1 VIKDDLLIAILD
13 GDMITNNIIALVIT
27 FLVALFWLRF
37 NDYLAHKGYLESHLS
52 RKFIHIGTGPFFVL
66 CWLLFKDDPINKYLA
81 ALVPLAFTLQFL
93 LIGTGVIKDEA
104 SVKAMS
110 RSGDRREILRGPL
123 YYGII
128 FVLLTI
134 IFWKSTPIGIVG
146 LMLMC
151 GGDGLADIFG
161 RRWGRTHI
169 PWNQNKTFIGSLGM
183 FLGGWLLSLFIIW
196 IYSIAGVF
204 STSFQYYIIPV
215 TIISLIGTLVESLP
229 FRDIDNI
236 TVTLSA
242 VIIGYFIF

>member
-1 VIKDDLLIAILD
+1 MLTSNIL
-13 GDMITNNIIALVIT
+13 ALVIT
-27 FLVALFWLRF
+27 FLVALIWLRF
-37 NDYLAHKGYLESHLS
+37 NDYLAHRGWIDSHLS

-66 CWLLFKDDPINKYLA
+66 CWLLFNENPINKFLA

-93 LIGTGVIKDEA
+93 LIGVGVIKDEA

-134 IFWKSTPIGIVG
+134 IYWKSSPIGIIG

-161 RRWGRTHI
+161 RKWGAVKL
-169 PWNQNKTFIGSLGM
+169 PWNKGKSWAGSLGM
-183 FLGGWLLSLFIIW
+183 LLGGWVLSFLIIW
-196 IYSIAGVF
+196 VFSAAGVF
-204 STSFQYYIIPV
+204 ASPIQSFLLPI
-215 TIISLIGTLVESLP
+215 TIIALVGTLVESLP
-229 FRDIDNI
+229 LKDVDNI
-236 TVTLSA
+236 TVTVAA
-242 VIIGYFIF
+242 VIVGYLFF